1 MTVVSRNFQVR
12 PVLPLRRLDA
22 VVRVAGSAVRG
33 GLGTVGFA
41 FVDDAGMARHHGHFT
56 GDPTTTDVLSF
67 PDESAA
73 DDEAEQPGPG
83 GVEAEAPEPPYW
95 GDVIICTDQAV
106 RQARALG
113 HPYRY
118 ELAVLALHGVLHL
131 LGFDHTRDQ
140 GQMRRL
146 EHALRPRSIVAGRER

>member
-22 VVRVAGSAVRG
+22 VVRVAGLTVRG
-33 GLGTVGFA
+33 CLGTVGFA
-41 FVDDAGMARHHGHFT
+41 FVDDAGMARHHGRFM

-67 PDESAA
+67 PDEIAA
-73 DDEAEQPGPG
+73 EDEAEQVGAG
-83 GVEAEAPEPPYW
+83 GIEADAPEFPYW

-106 RQARALG
+106 RQARSLR

-131 LGFDHTRDQ
+131 LGFDHTRDH

-146 EHALRPRSIVAGRER
+146 EHALRPRSVVAGRQW